1 MVNLKCDNKIV
12 YSRFKNKISK
22 IKENKLESSALGDNI
37 LKYIECFGRV
47 HIDLFKV
54 IQKDYKLNSYKLD
67 SVSENF
73 INGKI
78 NDI

>member
-54 IQKDYKLNSYKLD
+54 I
-67 SVSENF
+67 
-73 INGKI
+73 
-78 NDI
+78 